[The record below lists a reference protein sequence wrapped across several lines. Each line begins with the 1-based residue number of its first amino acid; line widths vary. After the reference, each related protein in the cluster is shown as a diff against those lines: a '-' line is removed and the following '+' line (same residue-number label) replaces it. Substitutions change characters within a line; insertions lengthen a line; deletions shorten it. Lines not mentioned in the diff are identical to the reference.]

1 MVVVIVRDPNAIEQL
16 RGLCDSAYVRY
27 RICGSLLPVTT
38 GLLAVGLLRPAW
50 VGANGWYELACS
62 TNATSSASTQVGH
75 SASAT
80 VEPIILL
87 LRVIDHFGA
96 KIASPHLDDLGK
108 VLVVLTC
115 PAHLMLR
122 RRCSCLL
129 ALRPCRA

>member
-1 MVVVIVRDPNAIEQL
+1 MRAIK
-16 RGLCDSAYVRY
+16 AA
-27 RICGSLLPVTT
+27 CG
-38 GLLAVGLLRPAW
+38 GLLRAPQNMRQPFARVAVHGPADW
-50 VGANGWYELACS
+50 QWGPACVCRVRACS
-62 TNATSSASTQVGH
+62 TNATTSARH